1 MQDLLAVIKAVLNNE
16 DKKFN
21 ITPSLLNDAKE
32 NGMISFLSLVMDEN
46 TSLKLQK
53 FLLDNY
59 ANEMKR
65 NNAQKEALFKIKELF
80 TSNNISF
87 MCVKGFT
94 LKSLYPEEELR
105 YMSDIDIYVGDKYLA
120 KAVSLLQ
127 KKGYKII
134 QRTDHDVELAIEN
147 FVTIELH
154 HRLIYKKEFAQD
166 VIDKALKN
174 VYFKEGS
181 KEFFFKKK
189 EDEYL
194 YIFLHLLTHYEY
206 GGIGI
211 KNFVDLHLYLNKY
224 KDQLDFS
231 YIHNAYKHTSYEK
244 DCILIEELCLDLFND
259 KYSDLINKIIE
270 DGAYGKLASKQKKE
284 LEQIGGSKFKW
295 LMKKAFPSYARMKEI
310 YLVLRK
316 KGGFILLPLCYV
328 HRVFYYTFV
337 VRNKTKEK
345 IDSVNKID
353 NSSDKDKV

>member
-1 MQDLLAVIKAVLNNE
+1 MVELLEVIKTVLNNE
-16 DKKFN
+16 SRKFN
-21 ITPSLLNDAKE
+21 ITPTLLNDAKE
-32 NGMISFLSLVMDEN
+32 NALIPFLTLVMDEN
-46 TSLKLQK
+46 TSPKLQK

-65 NNAQKEALFKIKELF
+65 NNAQKEALLKIKELF
-80 TSNNISF
+80 NNNGIPF

-105 YMSDIDIYVGDKYLA
+105 YMSDLDIYVGDKYLS
-120 KAVSLLQ
+120 KAVKLLQ
-127 KKGYKII
+127 KEKYKIVF
-134 QRTDHDVELAIEN
+134 RTDHDVELALEN
-147 FVTIELH
+147 YVTIELH
-154 HRLIYKKEFAQD
+154 HRLIYKKEFAED
-166 VIDKALKN
+166 VINKALKN

-211 KNFVDLHLYLNKY
+211 KHFVDLHLYLNKY
-224 KDQLDFS
+224 KDQLNFS
-231 YIHNAYKHTSYEK
+231 YIHNAYKHTAYEE
-244 DCILIEELCLDLFND
+244 DCLLIEELCLDLFDD
-259 KYSDLINKIIE
+259 KYSKLISKIIE
-270 DGAYGKLASKQKKE
+270 DGAYGKMASKQKKE

-295 LMKKAFPSYARMKEI
+295 LLKKAFPSYTRMKEI

-316 KGGFILLPLCYV
+316 KGGFLLLPFCYI
-328 HRVFYYTFV
+328 HRVFYYTFI

-345 IDSVNKID
+345 IGSISDID
-353 NSSDKDKV
+353 TKYHKD

>member
-105 YMSDIDIYVGDKYLA
+105 YMSDLDIYVGDKYLS
-120 KAVSLLQ
+120 KAVNLLQ
-127 KKGYKII
+127 KEGYKII

-147 FVTIELH
+147 FVT
-154 HRLIYKKEFAQD
+154 
-166 VIDKALKN
+166 
-174 VYFKEGS
+174 
-181 KEFFFKKK
+181 
-189 EDEYL
+189 
-194 YIFLHLLTHYEY
+194 
-206 GGIGI
+206 
-211 KNFVDLHLYLNKY
+211 
-224 KDQLDFS
+224 
-231 YIHNAYKHTSYEK
+231 
-244 DCILIEELCLDLFND
+244 
-259 KYSDLINKIIE
+259 
-270 DGAYGKLASKQKKE
+270 
-284 LEQIGGSKFKW
+284 
-295 LMKKAFPSYARMKEI
+295 
-310 YLVLRK
+310 
-316 KGGFILLPLCYV
+316 
-328 HRVFYYTFV
+328 
-337 VRNKTKEK
+337 
-345 IDSVNKID
+345 
-353 NSSDKDKV
+353 